1 MTIKVYTAEYTNKFT
16 CLSRKITCP
25 CLAYIHK
32 LLFVGCAA
40 FIYFL
45 CSFIITVFDH
55 GSRATEFSRIGRER
69 DEGRVGG
76 KEVVKVD

>member
-1 MTIKVYTAEYTNKFT
+1 MHTQTNLHVF
-16 CLSRKITCP
+16 SQIITCP
-25 CLAYIHK
+25 RLANMHK
-32 LLFVGCAA
+32 LLFVGCGA
-40 FIYFL
+40 FIYFF

-55 GSRATEFSRIGRER
+55 SSRATEFSSRIGGER